1 MPLEVGEK
9 PMSRRNWQPIIQ
21 RASEI
26 AEGRNAVLIYAG
38 DFDASGKDNLAD
50 SPQAQIADSS
60 YKNAVSF
67 PSARTTKRFPLPR
80 CASAIQNVRL
90 QARFRFLN
98 AE

>member
-67 PSARTTKRFPLPR
+67 SSARTTKRFPLPR
-80 CASAIQNVRL
+80 CASAIQNVRCKPDS
-90 QARFRFLN
+90 AS
-98 AE
+98 